1 LTISQLGT
9 GSTPVTAAYSPDTT
23 ASALGLQASTSVPVT
38 ENVVEISSCGTP
50 PSIQTAAEGI
60 TVIFTFSTCLATTV
74 LATPNSDGVVT
85 GCPPNATCTA
95 TVSSV
100 SGKLGVDSVVVTIVP
115 GGAGRGAPLNDR
127 RPWVQPMPFT
137 LLGFGIFLAM
147 LMALQLA
154 RQKRPR
160 LRLAYAAGLV
170 FAMAMLLG
178 GLNGCANH
186 VGSSI
191 DVQTPPGTYV
201 IHVTIAAGKF
211 SVVVPVTLNV
221 TN

>member
-1 LTISQLGT
+1 
-9 GSTPVTAAYSPDTT
+9 
-23 ASALGLQASTSVPVT
+23 
-38 ENVVEISSCGTP
+38 
-50 PSIQTAAEGI
+50 
-60 TVIFTFSTCLATTV
+60 
-74 LATPNSDGVVT
+74 
-85 GCPPNATCTA
+85 
-95 TVSSV
+95 
-100 SGKLGVDSVVVTIVP
+100 
-115 GGAGRGAPLNDR
+115 
-127 RPWVQPMPFT
+127 MPFT